1 MWVFLIPA
9 SIQLIKTAFSFKLF
23 AVFFVLGSKL
33 KATDYIFLTQIES
46 VTMDTS
52 NHKNQRSQRLNDYYF
67 SSKLVCPILLS
78 PSKMST

>member
-33 KATDYIFLTQIES
+33 KATDYIF
-46 VTMDTS
+46 
-52 NHKNQRSQRLNDYYF
+52 
-67 SSKLVCPILLS
+67 
-78 PSKMST
+78 